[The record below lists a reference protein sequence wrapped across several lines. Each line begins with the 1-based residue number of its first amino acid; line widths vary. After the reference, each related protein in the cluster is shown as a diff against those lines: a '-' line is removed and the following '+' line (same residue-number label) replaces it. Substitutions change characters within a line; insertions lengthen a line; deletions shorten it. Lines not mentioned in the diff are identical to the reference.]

1 MFDAKELKYFE
12 GIADVIGTGAAE
24 EALNLVYI
32 NLNPIQQDIMRL
44 AKDLED
50 AFSWH
55 KTPQGVEFWGTINE
69 NIPFTHEIDFG
80 F

>member
-12 GIADVIGTGAAE
+12 DVAGVIGTGAAE
-24 EALNLVYI
+24 EALDLVYI
-32 NLNPIQQDIMRL
+32 NLNPIQQHIMCL
-44 AKDLED
+44 ANGLED

-55 KTPQGVEFWGTINE
+55 KTPQGIEFWGTINE
-69 NIPFTHEIDFG
+69 NIPFTNEIDFG